1 MTNIAVKLA
10 DSLKSFGV
18 GAVYGAPIDLDGKTV
33 VPVALVQFGF
43 GGGGNDDDGD
53 GEPTL
58 GGGGGGGYSI
68 PIGAYVTNDEDK
80 AEFQPNI
87 ISLVAVSVPFILASG
102 WALAKIIRALKK

>member
-18 GAVYGAPIDLDGKTV
+18 GAVYGAPIDLDGNKV
-33 VPVALVQFGF
+33 IPVALVQFGF
-43 GGGGNDDDGD
+43 GGGGNDDDNGD
-53 GEPTL
+53 SGL

-68 PIGAYVTNDEDK
+68 PIGAYVTNDEEK